1 MISREFDRH
10 SQQRDTQNQ
19 RVAAVQPG
27 TRRNFALREAIGRDE
42 PPGEASH
49 GKLADGAYTAVALV
63 EMARERRLETPIA
76 VAVDA
81 LLMRPPRAEA

>member
-1 MISREFDRH
+1 VISREFDRH

-42 PPGEASH
+42 PPREASH
-49 GKLADGAYTAVALV
+49 GKLADGA
-63 EMARERRLETPIA
+63 
-76 VAVDA
+76 
-81 LLMRPPRAEA
+81 